1 MKFTVRDWMMDVV
14 VFVDPDSTVSEAL
27 ATMRRRYIHSVIVN
41 KTATNPQYGIV
52 TSTDISDKI
61 IAQEQNPSRLK
72 VREVMTT
79 PLITVSQGML
89 LKDCARIM
97 REHHIHH
104 IPVVGDAGDVIG
116 MISATDFM
124 VAAEAIGRQPGERI
138 I

>member
-79 PLITVSQGML
+79 PLITVSQDML